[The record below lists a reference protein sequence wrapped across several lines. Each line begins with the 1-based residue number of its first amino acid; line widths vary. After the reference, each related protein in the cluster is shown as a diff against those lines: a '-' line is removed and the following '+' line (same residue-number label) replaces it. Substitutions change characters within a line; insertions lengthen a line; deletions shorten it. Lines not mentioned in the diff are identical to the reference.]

1 MQPGGREGFRESLKG
16 RVYTCL
22 VKSERAEF
30 ATETVNERR
39 IGVGSKMVRVARGVF
54 KIVINYTR

>member
-1 MQPGGREGFRESLKG
+1 MKG

-30 ATETVNERR
+30 AIETVNERR

-54 KIVINYTR
+54 KIVIDYTR